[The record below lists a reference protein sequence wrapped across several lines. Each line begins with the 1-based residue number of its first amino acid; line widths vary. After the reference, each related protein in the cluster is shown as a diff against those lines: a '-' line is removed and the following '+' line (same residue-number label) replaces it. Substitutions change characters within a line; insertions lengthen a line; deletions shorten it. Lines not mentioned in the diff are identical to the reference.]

1 MDASKTLGSFDHI
14 TDDDL
19 KAMAAAAGPVVSLF
33 APTAPAHHQPQDT
46 GTRIKSLTTTAA
58 RALVE
63 QGTDEA
69 TAKRIVAPLEQ
80 LATDGTFLRNQS
92 QSLAAFAADGVH
104 FVYRLGLSLEEQ
116 VAVNDHFVLR
126 PIAPALTS
134 SHAFYV
140 LGLSR
145 NKVRLFNA
153 TEDSIHPVELG
164 DTVPASID
172 EVVDPEER
180 QKQLQH
186 RSTGGGKAMFHGHG
200 SGDEIDQ
207 IDKEKFVK
215 AVGDGLGTLLGKARS
230 QPMVLASV
238 AEAHPLMKRL
248 SAYPVL
254 LDDFIPGNPDATN
267 PTDLHAAAW
276 GIVRS
281 WFEKND
287 DAAFDRFAAAHGTG
301 NGIAQPEQVREAA
314 QQGRVDTL
322 FINPAPEQS
331 GADTGSGSD
340 EGDVDR
346 AILHTLNSSGTLVVI
361 SDGRVEDVGAL
372 LRF

>member
-14 TDDDL
+14 THDDL
-19 KAMAAAAGPVVSLF
+19 KAMAAATGPVVSLF

-46 GTRIKSLTTTAA
+46 GIRLKSLTTSAV
-58 RALVE
+58 RAFLE

-69 TAKRIVAPLEQ
+69 TAKRIVAPLEA
-80 LATDGTFLRNQS
+80 LATDGAFLRS
-92 QSLAAFAADGVH
+92 QSESIAAFAADGVH
-104 FVYRLGLSLEEQ
+104 FVYRLGLPLDEH

-126 PIAPALTS
+126 PIASALTQ

-140 LGLSR
+140 LALSR

-153 TEDSIHPVELG
+153 TEDTIHPIDLG
-164 DTVPASID
+164 DTVPSSID
-172 EVVDPEER
+172 DVIDPEER
-180 QKQLQH
+180 QKHLQH

-230 QPMVLASV
+230 QPMVLAAVS
-238 AEAHPLMKRL
+238 EAHPLMKRL

-254 LDDFIPGNPDATN
+254 LDDFISGNHDATG
-267 PTDLHAAAW
+267 PAELHAAAW
-276 GIVRS
+276 KIARA

-287 DAAFDRFAAAHGTG
+287 DAAYDRFAAAHGTG
-301 NGIAQPEQVREAA
+301 NGIAQPDEIREAA

-322 FINPAPEQS
+322 FINPS
-331 GADTGSGSD
+331 LGASEGN
-340 EGDVDR
+340 GDVDR
-346 AILHTLNSSGTLVVI
+346 AILDTLNSSGNLVII
-361 SDGRVEDVGAL
+361 SDGRIENVGAL